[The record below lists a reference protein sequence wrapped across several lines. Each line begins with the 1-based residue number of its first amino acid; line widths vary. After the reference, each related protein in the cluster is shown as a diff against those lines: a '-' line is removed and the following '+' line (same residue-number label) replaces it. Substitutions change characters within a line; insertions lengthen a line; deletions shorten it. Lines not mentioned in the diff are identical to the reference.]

1 MNKKKII
8 TLTLIFLASL
18 EASCSSIYPKPNQ
31 EVKVQEKKIEK
42 KVKKINE
49 EKINKTVP
57 ITVVNRPISWSEN
70 REKLIREYAQMHY
83 NKNITRIIPQ
93 VVIVHWTAS
102 EDCDS
107 VYQYFYNETME
118 DDGGGRLNVASHF
131 LVDKDGTIYALTPE
145 NALNRHARG
154 YNWCAIGIENVG
166 GSEGKENLTE
176 AQAKANIDLIKY
188 LKSKYSTIGYVWGHY
203 QQNEA
208 KASGLFIENVPDY
221 YADKIDPGEKFML
234 QLKAGL
240 KKEKLRFYI

>member
-1 MNKKKII
+1 MNKKKISI
-8 TLTLIFLASL
+8 FTLIFLASL
-18 EASCSSIYPKPNQ
+18 GGGCSSVYPKSIQ
-31 EVKVQEKKIEK
+31 AVKVQEKKIEK
-42 KVKKINE
+42 KTEKINE
-49 EKINKTVP
+49 VNINKTVP
-57 ITVVNRPISWSEN
+57 ITIVNRPISWSEN
-70 REKLIREYAQMHY
+70 REKLIREYAQIHY

-93 VVIVHWTAS
+93 VVVIHWTAL
-102 EDCDS
+102 EDCVG

-145 NALNRHARG
+145 NALNRHAIG

-166 GSEGKENLTE
+166 GSEGKENLTA
-176 AQAKANIDLIKY
+176 AQTRANIDLIKY
-188 LKSKYSTIGYVWGHY
+188 LKSKYPTIEYVWGHY

-208 KASGLFIENVPDY
+208 KASGLFIEKVPDY